1 MEELFNMIANLWD
14 GGLSGM
20 YESSLTTDMIEDS
33 VSRACEFFNIDE
45 PLDIRPGEMTGVG
58 LGNMESYNDDILF
71 YNPSQL
77 ADMGITGQ
85 DGLDLVMTHEGTH
98 RMLQDMDT
106 GFNTYQEEL
115 CSDYMAG
122 VRAGLNG
129 MDVSQLENSLID
141 TPQGLEHP
149 VGTLRVDAI
158 EQGMAFAQEY
168 MASHTLPPTFNE
180 CLEDFKGEYMQDVAS
195 LAELKNEVYV
205 CECTME
211 HYHRLME
218 HEPDNDLAKHHYLES
233 EANLA
238 RYQSEYENKLS
249 HLEALK
255 NKHPEENNVS
265 FKGHDKEL
273 SSYAK
278 SKIKHNTDLADKA
291 FEEEKY
297 CYKKAEEASF
307 RGDEKLAKQYL
318 QSAKKWHETAEGYLR
333 SVKVW
338 NG

>member
-14 GGLSGM
+14 DGLSGM
-20 YESSLTTDMIEDS
+20 YDSPLSPDMIEDS
-33 VSRACEFFNIDE
+33 VSRACDFFHIEE

-58 LGNMESYNDDILF
+58 LGDMESYNDDILF

-115 CSDYMAG
+115 CCDYMAG

-141 TPQGLEHP
+141 TTQGLEHP

-168 MASHTLPPTFNE
+168 MTSHTLPPTFNE

-195 LAELKNEVYV
+195 LAELRNEVYA

-218 HEPDNDLAKHHYLES
+218 REPENEAAHQDYEKSLAKYE
-233 EANLA
+233 LA
-238 RYQSEYENKLS
+238 VHEYEDKLLSMNNSNGLSEEPYSNIKGFVDNKAHHMSKADEAKRWEEWHTKKGNEAADRGDLS
-249 HLEALK
+249 AAKDHYERARAYHQK
-255 NKHPEENNVS
+255 MK
-265 FKGHDKEL
+265 DEL
-273 SSYAK
+273 SVAK
-278 SKIKHNTDLADKA
+278 S
-291 FEEEKY
+291 
-297 CYKKAEEASF
+297 CKK
-307 RGDEKLAKQYL
+307 
-318 QSAKKWHETAEGYLR
+318 
-333 SVKVW
+333 
-338 NG
+338 